1 MIFVV
6 VVVPNMNEV
15 YKIDIFSKHN
25 NTKIMSCNYLS
36 KACLCSMQVENFE
49 ISLSCT
55 ILNYVRA
62 YCCDFIGGPL
72 KMHNMKSTYVL
83 GKFINYARKSNQNFT
98 KVSMY
103 FFGSAA
109 DPMVLKMI
117 SWYSNNGHLSYSETD
132 VGTPI
137 ITRVRVP
144 NKEKLCCVWKNQ
156 IEYKYVLVL
165 WRRSVLA

>member
-72 KMHNMKSTYVL
+72 KMHNMKST
-83 GKFINYARKSNQNFT
+83 FINYAR
-98 KVSMY
+98 
-103 FFGSAA
+103 
-109 DPMVLKMI
+109 
-117 SWYSNNGHLSYSETD
+117 
-132 VGTPI
+132 
-137 ITRVRVP
+137 
-144 NKEKLCCVWKNQ
+144 
-156 IEYKYVLVL
+156 
-165 WRRSVLA
+165 